1 MKIFVLLSLLPFY
14 ATAET
19 YNMVQAGKTFLGNI
33 TDEQASKAYD
43 DPIIEEENKVEELKL
58 KVGDKIFFKNR
69 DEVSHNVSAKT
80 EGVVLFDVKIQD
92 PGAKN
97 DKAIELKTKGEY
109 TIQCAI
115 HPKMKITLKVE

>member
-1 MKIFVLLSLLPFY
+1 
-14 ATAET
+14 
-19 YNMVQAGKTFLGNI
+19 MVQAGKVFLGNI
-33 TDEQASKAYD
+33 TDEQAGQAYD

-69 DEVSHNVSAKT
+69 DEVSHNVSAKKD
-80 EGVVLFDVKIQD
+80 GVVLFDVKLQD
-92 PGAKN
+92 PGAKH
-97 DKAIELKTKGEY
+97 DKTIELKTKGEY